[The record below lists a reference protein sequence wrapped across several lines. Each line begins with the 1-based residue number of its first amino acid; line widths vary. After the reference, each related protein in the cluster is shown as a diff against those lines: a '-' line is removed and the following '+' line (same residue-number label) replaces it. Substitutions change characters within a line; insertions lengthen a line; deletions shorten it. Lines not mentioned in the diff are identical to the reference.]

1 MTAHT
6 AVPAEWL
13 LPLRARSAGRARAL
27 LRDQAHAWG
36 LPEDTTET
44 ALLLLS
50 ELVTNACRHA
60 RVPSGRRVG
69 IRCILRDGTLR
80 VEVSDPGDGVPRP
93 RRAGPDDESGR
104 GLVLVAALAT
114 GWGTHPRPSGPGK
127 TVWFE
132 LGRCEAPSAG
142 SPGRR

>member
-6 AVPAEWL
+6 AVPTEWL

-27 LRDQAHAWG
+27 LRARAHAWS
-36 LPEDTTET
+36 LPGETTET

-60 RVPSGRRVG
+60 RVPPGRRVG
-69 IRCILRDGTLR
+69 IRCTLRDGVLR
-80 VEVSDPGDGVPRP
+80 VEVSDPGDGVPHP
-93 RRAGPDDESGR
+93 RRAAPDDESGR
-104 GLVLVAALAT
+104 GLALVSALAT
-114 GWGTHPRPSGPGK
+114 AWGSHPRPSGPGK

-132 LGRCEAPSAG
+132 LGRGEAPSAE
-142 SPGRR
+142 